1 MKIDR
6 KSTVPI
12 HSQIHELLKDR
23 IVSNRLKTDQPLP
36 SERELGDQLGVSRM
50 TVRQAMDS
58 LRKEGLIY
66 KKTGMGAFVSPHKLD
81 IHTRNLNGFSDE
93 MRRRGMKPT
102 SQVLSMQRIAADDE
116 AVKRLDL
123 KKGAE
128 VFALKRL
135 RLVDGLPMAVETVCL
150 PTDLFPMLD
159 KYDFAKKSL
168 YQTLETKYGIT
179 FFSAAEDIEAS
190 LSDSETSGLLKVPA
204 RSPLLIVYRT
214 VFTVDERPIEYTR
227 SVYRADRYRASFFLS
242 KK

>member
-1 MKIDR
+1 MKIER
-6 KSTVPI
+6 NGHVPI
-12 HSQIHELLKDR
+12 HVQIHETLKDQ
-23 IVSNRLKTDQPLP
+23 IVSNKLKAEEPLP
-36 SERELGDQLGVSRM
+36 SERELSDKLGVSRM
-50 TVRQAMDS
+50 TVRQAMDA

-93 MRRRGMKPT
+93 MRRRGMNPT
-102 SQVLSMQRIAADDE
+102 SLLLSMDRVRADGE
-116 AVKRLDL
+116 TVKRLDL
-123 KKGAE
+123 ATTAE
-128 VFALKRL
+128 VFRLKRL
-135 RLVDGLPMAVETVCL
+135 RLVDGMPMAVETVCL
-150 PTDLFPMLD
+150 PVDLFPGLD

-168 YQTLETKYGIT
+168 YQTLETKYATT

-190 LSDSETSGLLKVPA
+190 LSDAESSALLGVPK

-214 VFTVDERPIEYTR
+214 VFTVDDRPIEYTR

>member
-6 KSTVPI
+6 NGAVPI
-12 HSQIHELLKDR
+12 HEQIHELLKDR
-23 IVSNRLKTDQPLP
+23 IVSNKLKTDQPLP
-36 SERELGDQLGVSRM
+36 SERELCDQLGVSRM
-50 TVRQAMDS
+50 TVRQAMDA

-102 SQVLSMQRIAADDE
+102 SNVLSMERAPADAE
-116 AVKRLDL
+116 TIKRLDL
-123 KKGAE
+123 ATGAE
-128 VFALKRL
+128 VFRLKRL
-135 RLVDGLPMAVETVCL
+135 RMVDGMPMAVETVCL
-150 PTDLFPMLD
+150 PTDLFPGLD
-159 KYDFAKKSL
+159 KYDFGKKSL
-168 YQTLETKYGIT
+168 YQTLENKYGTT

-190 LSDSETSGLLKVPA
+190 LSDAEFSDLLNVPN